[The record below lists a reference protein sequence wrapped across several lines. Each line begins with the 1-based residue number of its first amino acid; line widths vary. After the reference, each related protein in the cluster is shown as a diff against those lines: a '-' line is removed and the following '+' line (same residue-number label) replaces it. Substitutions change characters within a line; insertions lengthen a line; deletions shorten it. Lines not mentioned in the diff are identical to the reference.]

1 MRFVFIFYLLI
12 YFHSEYSIA
21 KQPVI
26 KNYETELQ
34 QLFARA
40 AGIKTDSERI
50 KIFNE
55 IDQLFAEILEKPEAF
70 SYPFDSLRN
79 IGKIVSKDGKVRIF
93 TWNFLLSNATQRYY
107 GYILYKPV
115 SADPHIVFRLKD
127 SLDISETLLFRDLNK
142 DSWYGALYYEI
153 IEKKWGNTTLYT
165 LLGYD
170 PHSLFISRKIIDC
183 LYFKDNAELIFGAPV
198 FKTGKNIQYRL
209 LFAYSAKVAMSLKY
223 NETLKM
229 IVFDHL
235 SPSSS
240 SYTGLY
246 QYYGPDF
253 SFDGLKF
260 DDGYWNL
267 LEDIDVRNK

>member
-93 TWNFLLSNATQRYY
+93 TWNFLLSNA
-107 GYILYKPV
+107 V
-115 SADPHIVFRLKD
+115 KD
-127 SLDISETLLFRDLNK
+127 FSNSFNLFSRSFSE
-142 DSWYGALYYEI
+142 
-153 IEKKWGNTTLYT
+153 
-165 LLGYD
+165 
-170 PHSLFISRKIIDC
+170 
-183 LYFKDNAELIFGAPV
+183 IF
-198 FKTGKNIQYRL
+198 
-209 LFAYSAKVAMSLKY
+209 SSSAMSSAVLA
-223 NETLKM
+223 N
-229 IVFDHL
+229 
-235 SPSSS
+235 
-240 SYTGLY
+240 
-246 QYYGPDF
+246 Q
-253 SFDGLKF
+253 
-260 DDGYWNL
+260 
-267 LEDIDVRNK
+267 